1 VVENE
6 LLEPRAMPGK
16 FGEVLRNYHS
26 TLDRYRL
33 LTYGEQVVRAVR
45 ELERQEVAAT
55 IHESH

>member
-1 VVENE
+1 
-6 LLEPRAMPGK
+6 MPGK